1 MRFKLTILLFKHLV
15 QSNKCDIDARDEDK
29 LTPLHE
35 SIIQKHENTA
45 MLLVGHMI
53 MIPLLEGHM
62 IPLLVGYMIPGQ
74 KSHHS
79 TTILNCH

>member
-53 MIPLLEGHM
+53 PLLVGHMVPQLVGHM
-62 IPLLVGYMIPGQ
+62 IPLLVGHR
-74 KSHHS
+74 SR
-79 TTILNCH
+79 NW